1 LRQSGCLFSLLLLP
15 ILALLHKRRN
25 REQLQ
30 WLMAIETL
38 PADPALEP
46 LAWAHPIVREWFL
59 SKFGSAT
66 EPQIAGWPAVLR
78 GEPTLISAPTGSGKT
93 LAAFLVCIDKLLRA
107 AIEGRLAAHTHV
119 VYISPLKAL
128 SNDVQKN
135 LDGPLAEIQQLAMQR
150 GYLCPEIRTGVR
162 TGDTL
167 TKHRLAMLKHPPHIL
182 VTTPESLYILLTAG
196 KSRLNLTRVQTVIVD
211 EIHAIAGNKRGAHL
225 ALSLERL
232 DALVCGENHLAP
244 GAMLTGLSTPPQRIG
259 LSATQNPIELVAAF
273 LTGANHP
280 GAPSSA
286 TPGPERAVFARLG
299 GTASSSPKVG
309 PQKVGCPIHD
319 DGLIVGMSGKSQS
332 LAGHRPP
339 ATIIQVGQRRT
350 LDLAIEVPSAEL
362 TSITSTAMWEEI
374 YDKLAALAEQHRS
387 TLVFVNTRRLVER
400 LSFELSERLGPT
412 LGPDAVAAH
421 HGSLSRTLRLDAEQ
435 RLKSGQCRILIATAS
450 LELGIDIGTV
460 DLVCQIATTRAVAVA
475 MQRVG
480 RAGHWRGAIPKGRF
494 FATTRDDLLEQA
506 ALLRKMVAGELDQLQ
521 VPEQPIDVL
530 MQQIVATVGAESWS
544 EDALF
549 HVLRR
554 AWPYRNLTPDQYE
567 EVLALLHN
575 GIENSRGRYGA
586 YILRDRVQGH
596 LHARR
601 GSRSI
606 AISNGGAI
614 PDTSIFAVMLQP
626 ENVQIATLDEH
637 FAVESSPG
645 DVVLLGN
652 TSWRIQRID
661 PAGKVLVEDAHGA
674 PPSIP
679 FWEGEAPQRTSV
691 LSDAVS
697 DLRTE
702 IDTRTSNVTPSTI
715 LGTPSLIHPLESGT
729 PSLIH
734 PLESGTPGL
743 IHPLESGTPGL
754 IHPLES
760 GTPGLQARVSYPSD
774 TDGALAPGVCS
785 PEHTDESP
793 QAQLAETLAF
803 LQREC
808 FLNHSA
814 ALQLITYIVHGR
826 AVLGAVPTKTTLI
839 AERFFDEGG
848 GQQLILHA
856 PFGGRIN
863 KAWGL
868 ALRKRFCRGFN
879 FELQAAATDNGINI
893 SLAEQ
898 HSFPLADVFHFLT
911 TLTAT
916 TLLEQACIPS
926 PLFKNRWRWAAGR
939 SLQLL
944 RMQKGKRVAPQIQRT
959 RSDDL
964 LASVFPH
971 ASACPETMTGDIEIP
986 DHPLVREVM
995 KDTLTEAMDIEGLL
1009 EVLQGIND
1017 GTIRCIAVDTPIPS
1031 LFAHELINAMP
1042 YAFLDP
1048 EDAAGR
1054 RARAVR
1060 TRGNVPSRLPEAPG
1074 RLDPAAIATIRT
1086 QLWPDLRDEHELHD
1100 LLLQLIALPITFLET
1115 LGAPGPDSRT
1125 RDRNS
1130 TQHWPLFFDRLAQQG
1145 RAHCIDIEGHPFWIA
1160 TERLPE
1166 AALLWPDLSL
1176 PPTASPPDRSAAE
1189 WRDPCISLAAATN
1202 SGAPPL
1208 ASEMWEATTPA
1219 APKPSA
1225 SPRTTATLT
1234 LTQGWL
1240 QLLGPTTAEHLAAL
1254 THLAPSDILQS
1265 LLTMELQGLALRGV
1279 FEHPAPAADAPTTPA
1294 SAETEWCERRILQ
1307 RIHRLTLGTLRKQ
1320 VEPVT
1325 PAVFM
1330 RWLLDWHHLA
1340 PNPESTHQLTGE
1352 EGVLAAIEQLEGFEA
1367 PAIEWERTLLPA
1379 RVADYDPRWLDNLCL
1394 AGVLAWGRISPH
1406 PAWSSS
1412 GSSTVPT
1419 PTPSSAPAV
1428 TLHPDTPS
1436 PGSLHP
1442 GTPRLQPR
1450 VSYPSEREGALAPE
1464 VCLSSAPP
1472 RTAPRRVIPTTAAPI
1487 TFYLRESSE
1496 WLHHAF
1502 ASKSVDE
1509 TTLTQSL
1516 SAEAQTIRTLLRE
1529 HGAAFT
1535 ADLQRLSNLTKLQTT
1550 TALWELATAGLAS
1563 ADGFD
1568 QLRAMMDPRRKSLAI
1583 AQTPA
1588 TSLRKRAAARTTAG
1602 RWSLLSG
1609 AQLSGAQPLPQP
1621 ATTPGAPRLASE
1633 TWASQDAQAATQSA
1647 IAHARRTDAAL
1658 DAHARILL
1666 CRYGVLF
1673 RELLTR
1679 ESNAPR
1685 WRDLLPILRRLEARG
1700 EIRGGRFVSG
1710 PFGEQYALPEAVD
1723 SLRKARKQHE
1733 ARAGAHSPDSPEP
1746 PITVAAADPLNLA
1759 GILVPGERIPA
1770 IPGRTVTFLN
1780 GSVVEETPTSEAPA
1794 KPIRAPRTRS
1804 VAALLRAEALATRT
1818 PQPTASPG
1826 LFS

>member
-1 LRQSGCLFSLLLLP
+1 LLFSPLGEETTN
-15 ILALLHKRRN
+15 LAL
-25 REQLQ
+25 QYP
-30 WLMAIETL
+30 M
-38 PADPALEP
+38 PAPLAPAANTATDTA
-46 LAWAHPIVREWFL
+46 LAWAHPIVQEWFL
-59 SKFGSAT
+59 NKFGSPT
-66 EPQIAGWPAVLR
+66 EPQIAGWPAILR
-78 GEPTLISAPTGSGKT
+78 GDPTLISAPTGSGKT
-93 LAAFLVCIDKLLRA
+93 LSAFLVCIDKLLRA

-128 SNDVQKN
+128 SNDIQKN
-135 LDGPLAEIQQLAMQR
+135 LEGPLAEIQQLAIAR

-167 TKHRLAMLKHPPHIL
+167 IKHRTAMLKHPPHIL

-211 EIHAIAGNKRGAHL
+211 EIHAIADDKRGAHL

-232 DALVCGENHLAP
+232 DALVCGENHLTP
-244 GAMLTGLSTPPQRIG
+244 GAMLTGLNTPPQRIG
-259 LSATQNPIELVAAF
+259 LSATQNPIELVANF
-273 LTGANHP
+273 LTGN
-280 GAPSSA
+280 APN
-286 TPGPERAVFARLG
+286 R
-299 GTASSSPKVG
+299 
-309 PQKVGCPIHD
+309 Q
-319 DGLIVGMSGKSQS
+319 
-332 LAGHRPP
+332 P
-339 ATIIQVGQRRT
+339 ATIIQVGQRRI

-362 TSITSTAMWEEI
+362 TSITSIAMWEEI

-387 TLVFVNTRRLVER
+387 TLVFVNTRKLVEKI
-400 LSFELSERLGPT
+400 SFELSNRLGE
-412 LGPDAVAAH
+412 DAVAAH

-435 RLKSGQCRILIATAS
+435 RLKSGEIKILIATAS

-506 ALLRKMVAGELDQLQ
+506 ALLRKMAAGELDRLEI
-521 VPEQPIDVL
+521 PDAPIDIL
-530 MQQIVATVGAESWS
+530 MQQIVATIGAESWH
-544 EDALF
+544 ETALYN
-549 HVLRR
+549 VIRR
-554 AWPYRNLTPDQYE
+554 AYPYRNLTPEQYE
-567 EVLALLHN
+567 ELLALLHN

-586 YILRDRVQGH
+586 YIMRDQVQGH

-637 FAVESSPG
+637 FAVDSSPG

-652 TSWRIQRID
+652 TSWRIQRVD
-661 PAGKVLVEDAHGA
+661 PSGKVLVEDAHGA
-674 PPSIP
+674 SPSIP

-691 LSDAVS
+691 LCDGVS
-697 DLRTE
+697 DLRHE
-702 IDTRTSNVTPSTI
+702 IDQRTRNVAPSSLRPTNPEVADTI
-715 LGTPSLIHPLESGT
+715 
-729 PSLIH
+729 
-734 PLESGTPGL
+734 
-743 IHPLESGTPGL
+743 
-754 IHPLES
+754 
-760 GTPGLQARVSYPSD
+760 
-774 TDGALAPGVCS
+774 
-785 PEHTDESP
+785 
-793 QAQLAETLAF
+793 AF
-803 LQREC
+803 LKREC
-808 FLNHSA
+808 FLNDSA
-814 ALQLITYIVHGR
+814 ALQLITYIVNGR
-826 AVLGAVPTKTTLI
+826 AVLGAIPTKTTII

-911 TLTAT
+911 TLTARE
-916 TLLEQACIPS
+916 LLEQASIAS

-1009 EVLQGIND
+1009 DILRGITD
-1017 GTIRCIAVDTPIPS
+1017 GTITCIAVDTPVPS

-1048 EDAAGR
+1048 EDAAAR
-1054 RARAVR
+1054 RTRAVS
-1060 TRGNVPSRLPEAPG
+1060 TRGNVPSSLPEAPG
-1074 RLDPAAIATIRT
+1074 RLDPTAIATVRT
-1086 QLWPDLRDEHELHD
+1086 QLWPDVRDEHELHD
-1100 LLLQLIALPITFLET
+1100 LLLQLIALPLAFLEGS
-1115 LGAPGPDSRT
+1115 GAPFMTMASSSSWVGSQKASPA
-1125 RDRNS
+1125 N
-1130 TQHWPLFFDRLAQQG
+1130 TQHWPLFFNRLAAQG
-1145 RAHCIDIEGHPFWIA
+1145 RAHLITLDEDPTQQCAPFQAWIA

-1166 AALLWPDLSL
+1166 AALLWPQSFSSSSAVILSEAKDPRIL
-1176 PPTASPPDRSAAE
+1176 PVEPTTP
-1189 WRDPCISLAAATN
+1189 
-1202 SGAPPL
+1202 GAPSSATAP
-1208 ASEMWEATTPA
+1208 SSPKVGSHEAT
-1219 APKPSA
+1219 
-1225 SPRTTATLT
+1225 LV

-1240 QLLGPTTAEHLAAL
+1240 QLLGPATSNHLATL
-1254 THLAPSDILQS
+1254 THLPPSTIHQA
-1265 LLTMELQGLALRGV
+1265 LLTMEMQGLALRGV
-1279 FEHPAPAADAPTTPA
+1279 FEHPAPPADAPH
-1294 SAETEWCERRILQ
+1294 ETEWCERRILQ

-1320 VEPVT
+1320 VEPVS
-1325 PAVFM
+1325 PAIFM

-1340 PNPESTHQLTGE
+1340 PQTQITGE

-1379 RVADYDPRWLDNLCL
+1379 RVANYDPRWLDNLCL

-1406 PAWSSS
+1406 PAWSA
-1412 GSSTVPT
+1412 G
-1419 PTPSSAPAV
+1419 
-1428 TLHPDTPS
+1428 
-1436 PGSLHP
+1436 
-1442 GTPRLQPR
+1442 
-1450 VSYPSEREGALAPE
+1450 EG
-1464 VCLSSAPP
+1464 
-1472 RTAPRRVIPTTAAPI
+1472 TAPRRVIPTTAAPI
-1487 TFYLRESSE
+1487 TFYLRESSD
-1496 WLHHAF
+1496 WPHHAL
-1502 ASKSVDE
+1502 ANKSVDE
-1509 TTLTQSL
+1509 TILTQSL
-1516 SAEAQTIRTLLRE
+1516 SPEAQTIRTLLTT

-1568 QLRAMMDPRRKSLAI
+1568 QIRAMMDPRRKSAAI

-1602 RWSLLSG
+1602 RWSLLSE
-1609 AQLSGAQPLPQP
+1609 AP
-1621 ATTPGAPRLASE
+1621 TTPGAPFMTASSSWVGLHNL
-1633 TWASQDAQAATQSA
+1633 TSATDAERSRA
-1647 IAHARRTDAAL
+1647 IATAKRTDAAL

-1673 RELLTR
+1673 RELLAR
-1679 ESNAPR
+1679 EANAPK

-1723 SLRKARKQHE
+1723 SLRTARNQHA
-1733 ARAGAHSPDSPEP
+1733 ARATEAA
-1746 PITVAAADPLNLA
+1746 ITVAAADPLNLA
-1759 GILVPGERIPA
+1759 GILVPGDRIPA
-1770 IPGRTVTFLN
+1770 IPGRTVNFLN
-1780 GSVVEETPTSEAPA
+1780 GVTVEENPSLETPT
-1794 KPIRAPRTRS
+1794 KPPRLTRTRS
-1804 VAALLRAEALATRT
+1804 IPDMLRAEALTTRVS
-1818 PQPTASPG
+1818 QPTASPG

>member
-1 LRQSGCLFSLLLLP
+1 
-15 ILALLHKRRN
+15 
-25 REQLQ
+25 
-30 WLMAIETL
+30 MAIEPL
-38 PADPALEP
+38 PADPALDP

-66 EPQIAGWPAVLR
+66 ESQIAGWPAILR
-78 GEPTLISAPTGSGKT
+78 GDPTLISAPTGSGKT
-93 LAAFLVCIDKLLRA
+93 LSAFLVCIDKLLRA
-107 AIEGRLAAHTHV
+107 AIEGRLSAHTHV

-128 SNDVQKN
+128 SNDIQKN
-135 LDGPLAEIQQLAMQR
+135 LDGPLAEIQQLAIAR

-167 TKHRLAMLKHPPHIL
+167 TKHRVAMLKHPPHIL

-196 KSRLNLTRVQTVIVD
+196 KSRLNLARVQTVIVD
-211 EIHAIAGNKRGAHL
+211 EIHAMAGNKRGSHL
-225 ALSLERL
+225 ALTLERL
-232 DALVCGENHLAP
+232 DALVCGDNHLAP
-244 GAMLTGLSTPPQRIG
+244 GTMLTGLNTPPQRIG
-259 LSATQNPIELVAAF
+259 LSATQNPIERVAAF
-273 LTGANHP
+273 LTGVSAAPEPNIQPKNCHP
-280 GAPSSA
+280 EQSEGSA
-286 TPGPERAVFARLG
+286 SRLERP
-299 GTASSSPKVG
+299 AS
-309 PQKVGCPIHD
+309 
-319 DGLIVGMSGKSQS
+319 
-332 LAGHRPP
+332 AGSARPP
-339 ATIIQVGQRRT
+339 ATVIQVGQRRT

-362 TSITSTAMWEEI
+362 TSITSTAMWTEI
-374 YDKLAALAEQHRS
+374 YDKLAALAQQHRS
-387 TLVFVNTRRLVER
+387 TLVFVNTRRLVEK
-400 LSFELSERLGPT
+400 LSFELAERLGE
-412 LGPDAVAAH
+412 DAVAAH

-494 FATTRDDLLEQA
+494 FATTRDDLFEQA
-506 ALLRKMVAGELDQLQ
+506 ALLRKMVAGELDLLE
-521 VPEQPIDVL
+521 VPEAPIDVL
-530 MQQIVATVGAESWS
+530 MQQIVAAVGAESWR
-544 EDALF
+544 EDDLF

-554 AWPYRNLTPDQYE
+554 AYPYRNLTREHYE
-567 EVLALLHN
+567 EVLALLHH

-586 YILRDRVQGH
+586 YIMRDQVQGH

-652 TSWRIQRID
+652 TSWRIQRVD
-661 PAGKVLVEDAHGA
+661 PTGKVLVEDAHGA

-702 IDTRTSNVTPSTI
+702 IDLRTRSLTSAHLLNPVIST
-715 LGTPSLIHPLESGT
+715 GAQRSGET
-729 PSLIH
+729 
-734 PLESGTPGL
+734 
-743 IHPLESGTPGL
+743 
-754 IHPLES
+754 
-760 GTPGLQARVSYPSD
+760 
-774 TDGALAPGVCS
+774 CS
-785 PEHTDESP
+785 PDPHDP
-793 QAQLAETLAF
+793 QHQLHATIAF

-808 FLNHSA
+808 FLSASA
-814 ALQLITYIVHGR
+814 ALQIITYIVHGR

-856 PFGGRIN
+856 PFGGRLN

-911 TLTAT
+911 TLTARD
-916 TLLEQACIPS
+916 LLEQASIPS

-971 ASACPETMTGDIEIP
+971 ASACPETMSGDIEIP

-995 KDTLTEAMDIEGLL
+995 KDTLTEAMDIDGLL
-1009 EVLQGIND
+1009 EVLSGISS
-1017 GTIRCIAVDTPIPS
+1017 GAIRTLAIDTPIPS
-1031 LFAHELINAMP
+1031 VFAHELIHAMP

-1048 EDAAGR
+1048 EDAVAR
-1054 RARAVR
+1054 RARAVA
-1060 TRGNVPSRLPEAPG
+1060 TRGNVPSRLPESPG
-1074 RLDPAAIATIRT
+1074 RIDPAAIATIRT

-1100 LLLQLIALPITFLET
+1100 LLLQLIALPLHCLDT

-1125 RDRNS
+1125 WVS
-1130 TQHWPLFFDRLAQQG
+1130 TPATISRSTHHWPLFFDRLAQQG
-1145 RAHCIDIEGHPFWIA
+1145 RAHCIDLDGSPAWIA

-1166 AALLWPDLSL
+1166 AAALWPTCIAHPLDAVIQSAAKDLSI
-1176 PPTASPPDRSAAE
+1176 P
-1189 WRDPCISLAAATN
+1189 
-1202 SGAPPL
+1202 
-1208 ASEMWEATTPA
+1208 PA
-1219 APKPSA
+1219 APTKPGAPS
-1225 SPRTTATLT
+1225 SPHVGPQEATLA

-1240 QLLGPTTAEHLAAL
+1240 QLLGPTTAAHLAAL
-1254 THLAPSDILQS
+1254 THLPAASILQS

-1279 FEHPAPAADAPTTPA
+1279 FENPAPSPEAPH
-1294 SAETEWCERRILQ
+1294 ETEWCERRILQ

-1325 PAVFM
+1325 PTVFM

-1340 PNPESTHQLTGE
+1340 PQTEANPRPTGE
-1352 EGVLAAIEQLEGFEA
+1352 EAVLAAIEQLEGFEA

-1379 RVADYDPRWLDNLCL
+1379 RVANYDSQWLDNLCL
-1394 AGVLAWGRISPH
+1394 AGVIAWGRLSPH
-1406 PAWSSS
+1406 PAWSSAPAS
-1412 GSSTVPT
+1412 ATLPSRGSTNLSSRGSTKLSSRPESAYFADAAERPAVSAGDD
-1419 PTPSSAPAV
+1419 PSS
-1428 TLHPDTPS
+1428 
-1436 PGSLHP
+1436 
-1442 GTPRLQPR
+1442 Q
-1450 VSYPSEREGALAPE
+1450 
-1464 VCLSSAPP
+1464 P

-1487 TFYLRESSE
+1487 TFYLRDSTD
-1496 WLHHAF
+1496 WLHHAL
-1502 ASKSVDE
+1502 ASKSIDE
-1509 TTLTQSL
+1509 SILTQSL
-1516 SAEAQTIRTLLRE
+1516 SPEAQTLRALLTA

-1535 ADLQRLSNLTKLQTT
+1535 ADLQRLSGLTKLQTT

-1568 QLRAMMDPRRKSLAI
+1568 QLRCMMDPRRKS
-1583 AQTPA
+1583 A
-1588 TSLRKRAAARTTAG
+1588 TNSTTAPTTLRKRAAARTTAG

-1609 AQLSGAQPLPQP
+1609 AQPLL
-1621 ATTPGAPRLASE
+1621 ATIPGAPSMTASSS
-1633 TWASQDAQAATQSA
+1633 WVGSQAA
-1647 IAHARRTDAAL
+1647 IDHARRTDAAL

-1673 RELLTR
+1673 RELLAR
-1679 ESNAPR
+1679 EANAPR

-1700 EIRGGRFVSG
+1700 EIRGGRFISG

-1723 SLRKARKQHE
+1723 SLRKFRKQHE
-1733 ARAGAHSPDSPEP
+1733 ARATEP
-1746 PITVAAADPLNLA
+1746 AISIAAADPLNLA
-1759 GILVPGERIPA
+1759 GILVPGDRVPA
-1770 IPGRTVTFLN
+1770 IPGRAVTYLN
-1780 GSVVEETPTSEAPA
+1780 GSVASEPPSPESEAPA
-1794 KPIRAPRTRS
+1794 KPIRTPRTRS
-1804 VAALLRAEALATRT
+1804 ISDLLRAEALASRT
-1818 PQPTASPG
+1818 SQPAPSPG